1 MREVFINLAKNYKT
15 IHPKRNR
22 SVLGDSLD
30 FLIKGFGV
38 VVSFLVG
45 IKCLVDCIN
54 SIKNSKR

>member
-1 MREVFINLAKNYKT
+1 MREVLINLAKNYKT

-30 FLIKGFGV
+30 FCIRVFGIP
-38 VVSFLVG
+38 VSLFVG
-45 IKCLVDCIN
+45 TKCLVDCIN

>member
-1 MREVFINLAKNYKT
+1 MREVLINLAKNYKT

-30 FLIKGFGV
+30 FFIRVFGIPVSLFVAIKGF
-38 VVSFLVG
+38 
-45 IKCLVDCIN
+45 VDCIN